1 MYACKREDRKGFF
14 VTVTKYSGNGNDF
27 VMFVAQE
34 KEDRS
39 QLAKTLCHRQNGVG
53 ADGLV
58 VLLPHKEYDF
68 EWEFYNSDGSQADMC
83 GNASRCVA
91 HFAHEKG
98 ISKNNHA
105 EFLTGAGVIRATI
118 NGLYVVSD
126 MTEPDIIR
134 TDIEEN
140 GENWWLIDS
149 GVPHLVAVRDNIDTF
164 NLEEA
169 RALRH
174 KYNANVNICKLEG
187 DTMYVRTYERGVED
201 ETLACGTGMV
211 ACFIRNHKE
220 GKVSNQVKV
229 HPISGDE
236 LYVSYEEGTYRF
248 GGQVTKT
255 FVAETLI

>member
-1 MYACKREDRKGFF
+1 M
-14 VTVTKYSGNGNDF
+14 TVTKYSGNGNDF
-27 VMFVAQE
+27 IMFVAQE
-34 KEDRS
+34 KSDRS
-39 QLAKTLCHRQNGVG
+39 ALAKTLCHRQNGVG

-58 VLLPHKEYDF
+58 VLLPHKKYDF
-68 EWEFYNSDGSQADMC
+68 EWEFYNSDGSVADMC

-118 NGLYVVSD
+118 NGVYVVSD
-126 MTEPDIIR
+126 MTQPDIIK
-134 TDIEEN
+134 TDIKEY
-140 GENWWLIDS
+140 GENWWLINS
-149 GVPHLVAVRDNIDTF
+149 GVPHLVAVRDNIDNF

-174 KYNANVNICKLEG
+174 KYNANINICKLDG

-220 GKVSNQVKV
+220 DKISGQIKV

-236 LYVSYEEGTYRF
+236 LYVNYEEGIYRF

-255 FVAETLI
+255 FVAETFI

>member
-1 MYACKREDRKGFF
+1 M
-14 VTVTKYSGNGNDF
+14 TVTKYSANGNDF
-27 VMFVAQE
+27 VMMIAQ
-34 KEDRS
+34 KREDRS
-39 QLAKTLCHRQNGVG
+39 ELARKLCHRQNGVG

-68 EWEFYNSDGSQADMC
+68 EWEFYNSDGSHADMC
-83 GNASRCVA
+83 GNASRAVA

-98 ISKNNHA
+98 ISKDNTA

-126 MTEPDIIR
+126 MVEPKILADDIQ
-134 TDIEEN
+134 EY
-140 GENWWLIDS
+140 GEKWWLINS
-149 GVPHLVAVRDNIDTF
+149 GVPHLVAVRDDVETF
-164 NLEEA
+164 NIEEA

-174 KYNANVNICKLEG
+174 KYDCNVNICCLKE
-187 DTMYVRTYERGVED
+187 DAMYVRTYERGVED

-220 GKVSNQVKV
+220 GNVPDQVKV
-229 HPISGDE
+229 HPRSGDE
-236 LYVSYEEGTYRF
+236 LYVSFEEGVYRF

-255 FVAETLI
+255 FVAEVLI